1 MHLLWQAVV
10 RFFCFV
16 SSFQTWPISCA
27 ILVASEDA
35 PESPLLTE
43 VEYICRWLVVSTGEN
58 AECVTPDIEE
68 LAEFGGDVMHVCDY
82 KSGEKLK
89 GKKVL
94 VVGCG
99 NSGMEVSLDLSNHDA
114 SPSMVVRSSVSI
126 NFHVLPT

>member
-1 MHLLWQAVV
+1 MYLLWQAVV
-10 RFFCFV
+10 RLFCFV

-43 VEYICRWLVVSTGEN
+43 VEYICRWLVVATGEN
-58 AECVTPDIEE
+58 AECVTPDIEG

-82 KSGEKLK
+82 KSGEKFK

-94 VVGCG
+94 VVG
-99 NSGMEVSLDLSNHDA
+99 
-114 SPSMVVRSSVSI
+114 VVI
-126 NFHVLPT
+126 QAWKFLLIFPTTMPHHPWWFVAR